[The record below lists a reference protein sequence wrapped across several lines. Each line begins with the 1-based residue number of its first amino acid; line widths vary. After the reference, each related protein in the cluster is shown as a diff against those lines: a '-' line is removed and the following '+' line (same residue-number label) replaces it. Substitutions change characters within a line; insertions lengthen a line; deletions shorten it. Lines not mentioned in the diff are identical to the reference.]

1 MNRWESIKRCLHRK
15 KLSNNLQYYR
25 VHSATTYLLA
35 MSDSEL
41 VLHVWPSGWDL
52 PSINAECLAVIIYAQ
67 LAIPGEFV
75 VEECTDPDL
84 SPNGAQRCLNFS
96 KNCPLNNLHRTVAI
110 SNSWAIVH
118 SVLPLDHKVHLR
130 TAPTC

>member
-1 MNRWESIKRCLHRK
+1 MVHMPLLLSFAIKMDGEREEEIFGSCLHRK
-15 KLSNNLQYYR
+15 KLSNNLHCCR
-25 VHSATTYLLA
+25 LCSATTQLLS

-41 VLHVWPSGWDL
+41 VLHVWPSGWEL

-84 SPNGAQRCLNFS
+84 SPNGAQRYQNFS
-96 KNCPLNNLHRTVAI
+96 K
-110 SNSWAIVH
+110 IVH
-118 SVLPLDHKVHLR
+118 
-130 TAPTC
+130 